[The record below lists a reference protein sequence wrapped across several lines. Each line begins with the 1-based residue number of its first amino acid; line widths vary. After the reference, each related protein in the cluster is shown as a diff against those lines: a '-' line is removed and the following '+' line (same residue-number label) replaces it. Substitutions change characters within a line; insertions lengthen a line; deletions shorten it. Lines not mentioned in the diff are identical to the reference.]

1 MDKAAWSQEIAL
13 HTDLFTQLAHQLPA
27 ALTATQ
33 NALRQRLAA

>member
-1 MDKAAWSQEIAL
+1 L
-13 HTDLFTQLAHQLPA
+13 HTDLFTQLAPPRPA